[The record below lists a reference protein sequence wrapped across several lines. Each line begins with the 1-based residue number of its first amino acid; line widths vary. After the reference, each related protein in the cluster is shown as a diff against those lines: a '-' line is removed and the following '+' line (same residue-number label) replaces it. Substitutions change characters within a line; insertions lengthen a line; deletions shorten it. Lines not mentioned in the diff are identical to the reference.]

1 MRFVLVVENV
11 VSKSLVSR
19 CEFVVA
25 VDVDVVGETSV
36 GKVDDSLD
44 GGGGGGGG
52 DNGVSLL
59 SSMRRLKLGVI
70 RDTL

>member
-1 MRFVLVVENV
+1 MRFIDGVDDDMRFVVVVENV

-36 GKVDDSLD
+36 GKVDVSVD
-44 GGGGGGGG
+44 GGGGGRGGG
-52 DNGVSLL
+52 DNGVS
-59 SSMRRLKLGVI
+59 
-70 RDTL
+70 

>member
-52 DNGVSLL
+52 DNGVS
-59 SSMRRLKLGVI
+59 
-70 RDTL
+70 